1 MRPWKA
7 CGFELSTPDR
17 FAPMSTHSSV
27 SPLGFWSPVVRH
39 RSLPSWPRVIGHRSR
54 PAGRPSLF
62 ALSEAEGH
70 SPRLARST
78 SFQLRFW
85 ESGRLHRSP
94 NTGPLASNSGFGS
107 PVDSPGVQRP
117 DLQPQ
122 ERLSPLQS
130 ALTKI
135 RACKSFR
142 IHSYKFIGLKV
153 PWNETLTKNT
163 GGGGGPPEE

>member
-78 SFQLRFW
+78 SFQ
-85 ESGRLHRSP
+85 
-94 NTGPLASNSGFGS
+94 PLASNSGFGS

-130 ALTKI
+130 SLTKI

-142 IHSYKFIGLKV
+142 IHSYKFMGLKA
-153 PWNETLTKNT
+153 PWNETLKKNT
-163 GGGGGPPEE
+163 GGGGGPPEEKLWKT

>member
-78 SFQLRFW
+78 SFQ
-85 ESGRLHRSP
+85 
-94 NTGPLASNSGFGS
+94 PLASNSGFGS

-117 DLQPQ
+117 DLQPL
-122 ERLSPLQS
+122 EPPVTDRRSPLAGHRGVTS
-130 ALTKI
+130 HGSPVTGHVFTA
-135 RACKSFR
+135 KSFGM
-142 IHSYKFIGLKV
+142 HSYGKMRLQV
-153 PWNETLTKNT
+153 LWNALLQDHWT
-163 GGGGGPPEE
+163 